1 MTRTKPP
8 RNRDKFIIFVAYT
21 FRKNSTLVSPRDFS
35 TIEYM
40 IRQGTKQLEMYENPS
55 LRDCL
60 LTDEMAEW
68 AQENQVTIAAMHR
81 NSPRLGSN
89 SDAAAPVRRH
99 EIQ

>member
-8 RNRDKFIIFVAYT
+8 GNRDKFIILVAHT
-21 FRKNSTLVSPRDFS
+21 FRRNSTLVSPRDFS

-60 LTDEMAEW
+60 LTDEMTEW
-68 AQENQVTIAAMHR
+68 AQENQATIIAMQR
-81 NSPRLGSN
+81 NSPQLARN
-89 SDAAAPVRRH
+89 SDG
-99 EIQ
+99 IQ